1 MKKTFIVLFL
11 LAALMPA
18 TSKPIQFSLGNWLW
32 KPASDQALLTTSSPT
47 FAGLTLSGGTAS
59 TLAYLNG
66 SKAFTSLANSAGYLL
81 NDGSGGLSWAAV
93 SLSGYLKADGSVALT
108 ANWLSNPYQI
118 SRLLPV
124 LALTDGA
131 TQSITAAQCQ
141 NYVIHN
147 GSCTQA
153 IEMDLP
159 AAAIGM
165 QITVYVVAA
174 FTVKLDP
181 NGSDQIMVYT
191 GTAGDYLISDAVAGT
206 CISLVCLQANKWH
219 VAGASGSWT
228 EE

>member
-1 MKKTFIVLFL
+1 MKRLLMGLL
-11 LAALMPA
+11 LAALGLPVVA
-18 TSKPIQFSLGNWLW
+18 TNKTDQFNLNYWQYKPVT
-32 KPASDQALLTTSSPT
+32 LT
-47 FAGLTLSGGTAS
+47 
-59 TLAYLNG
+59 
-66 SKAFTSLANSAGYLL
+66 
-81 NDGSGGLSWAAV
+81 
-93 SLSGYLKADGSVALT
+93 GYLKADGTVPLT
-108 ANWLSNPYQI
+108 ANYLGNAYAI
-118 SRLLPV
+118 SRLVPV

-131 TQSITAAQCQ
+131 TQAITAAQCQ

-181 NGSDQIMVYT
+181 NGTDQIMVYT

-206 CISLVCLQANKWH
+206 CISLICLQANKWH
-219 VAGASGSWT
+219 VAGMAGSWT

>member
-1 MKKTFIVLFL
+1 MKRILAFVLV
-11 LAALMPA
+11 LALALPVLA
-18 TSKPIQFSLGNWLW
+18 QSVDEYRFTLVPRR
-32 KPASDQALLTTSSPT
+32 PTTLP
-47 FAGLTLSGGTAS
+47 
-59 TLAYLNG
+59 
-66 SKAFTSLANSAGYLL
+66 ANSAGYLL